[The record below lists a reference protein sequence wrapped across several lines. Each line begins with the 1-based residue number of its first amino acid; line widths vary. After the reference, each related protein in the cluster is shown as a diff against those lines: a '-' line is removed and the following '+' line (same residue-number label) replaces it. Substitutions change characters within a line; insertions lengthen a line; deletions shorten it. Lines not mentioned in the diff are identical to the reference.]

1 MTTTE
6 LTLPTAIPAQ
16 PDEPIAEP
24 MQWAPLLVVLAGV
37 FMTTLDFFIVNVAI
51 PSLQTDLHAGG
62 AAVQFVVAGFGL
74 AFAAGM
80 ISAGRFGDLWGRR
93 RVFSIGM
100 ALFTLASALCGIA
113 PSPATLIG
121 ARVVQG
127 VAAALILPQVLAIL
141 STVYDGQ
148 RRVRAFSAYGLT
160 LGCAGVFGQLIG
172 GGLIRLD
179 VFGLGWRTIFLLN
192 VPVGVAALAMVGR
205 VLPESRSPIA
215 ARLDPTG
222 AVLITA
228 TLVAL
233 VLPLVEG
240 RAQGWPIWTYAC
252 LAGSAVLAA
261 GTLLHQRGLHRNGG
275 APTLALGLFRDR
287 AFVVGVLAGL
297 AYALATASFFLVLAL
312 YLQQGQGLTPLAS
325 GVIFVPL
332 GIGYFIVSA
341 QSGRVAGRIGA
352 QVIALGGA
360 VTAAGFLLLGE
371 TASHLGDASV
381 LWLLPGLVA
390 AGAGLGL
397 VMAPL
402 PTVTLQSV
410 PADDAAAAS
419 GVLST
424 AQQVGGAL
432 GVAVVGIVYFG
443 TDAESVS
450 VAFSHSLALLAA
462 FPILAAVVIQFLCR
476 QSARAPRTT
485 VT

>member
-6 LTLPTAIPAQ
+6 LTLPSGISAVAQ
-16 PDEPIAEP
+16 EPRVAEP

-51 PSLQTDLHAGG
+51 PSLQTDLHAGS

-93 RVFSIGM
+93 RIFSIGM
-100 ALFTLASALCGIA
+100 ALFTLSSALCGVA
-113 PSPATLIG
+113 PSAATLIG

-141 STVYDGQ
+141 STVYDGP

-179 VFGLGWRTIFLLN
+179 VLGLGWRAIFLIN
-192 VPVGVAALAMVGR
+192 VPVGVAALAMARR

-215 ARLDPTG
+215 ARLDPIG

-240 RAQGWPIWTYAC
+240 RAQGWPTWTYVC

-261 GTLLHQRGLHRNGG
+261 ITLLHQRGLHRVGG

-287 AFVVGVLAGL
+287 AFVVGALAGL
-297 AYALATASFFLVLAL
+297 VYALATASFFLVLAL

-332 GIGYFIVSA
+332 GIGYFLVSA
-341 QSGRVAGRIGA
+341 QSGKVAARIGA
-352 QVIALGGA
+352 QVIALGGV
-360 VTAAGFLLLGE
+360 VTAAGYLLLGE
-371 TASHLGDASV
+371 TAAHLGDASV
-381 LWLLPGLVA
+381 LWLLPGLIV

-402 PTVTLQSV
+402 PTITLQSV
-410 PADDAAAAS
+410 PVGDAAAAS

-432 GVAVVGIVYFG
+432 GVAVVGIVFFG
-443 TDAESVS
+443 AGTVP

-462 FPILAAVVIQFLCR
+462 FPILAGAVIQFLR
-476 QSARAPRTT
+476 RASR
-485 VT
+485 

>member
-6 LTLPTAIPAQ
+6 LTLPSAIPAVAQ
-16 PDEPIAEP
+16 EPRVEEP
-24 MQWAPLLVVLAGV
+24 MHWAPLLVVLAGV

-51 PSLQTDLHAGG
+51 PSLQTDLHAGS

-93 RVFSIGM
+93 RIFSIGM
-100 ALFTLASALCGIA
+100 ALFTLSSALCGVA
-113 PSPATLIG
+113 PSAATLIG

-141 STVYDGQ
+141 STVYDGP

-179 VFGLGWRTIFLLN
+179 VLGLGWRTIFLIN
-192 VPVGVAALAMVGR
+192 VPVGIAALAMVRR

-240 RAQGWPIWTYAC
+240 RAQGWPTWTYLC
-252 LAGSAVLAA
+252 LSGSALLAV
-261 GTLLHQRGLHRNGG
+261 TTVLHQRVLHRTGG

-297 AYALATASFFLVLAL
+297 VYALATASFFLVLAL

-332 GIGYFIVSA
+332 GIGYFLVSA
-341 QSGRVAGRIGA
+341 QSGRVAARIGA
-352 QVIALGGA
+352 QVIAVGGA
-360 VTAAGFLLLGE
+360 VTAAGYLLLGE
-371 TASHLGDASV
+371 TAAHLGDASV
-381 LWLLPGLVA
+381 LWLLPGLVV

-402 PTVTLQSV
+402 PTITLQSV
-410 PADDAAAAS
+410 PAGDAAAAS

-432 GVAVVGIVYFG
+432 GVAVVGIVFFG
-443 TDAESVS
+443 AGTGSGQVP

-462 FPILAAVVIQFLCR
+462 FPILAGAVVQFLR
-476 QSARAPRTT
+476 RTAQ
-485 VT
+485 